1 VAIHEIDRDPRSYAQ
16 GALVEHVDQVLFV
29 SGQVPIGADGTVPEG
44 FAAQCR
50 QAWANLISVVEKAGM
65 TQNDLVKVTVFLSDR
80 RYREENARIRHE
92 VLGGHSPA
100 LTIIITGIY
109 DEEWLLE
116 IEGVAATSR
125 EHLSDQDGSLT
136 EGAGSSMDL

>member
-1 VAIHEIDRDPRSYAQ
+1 MAIHEIDRVPRSYSQ
-16 GALVEHVDQVLFV
+16 GALVEQPDHVLFV
-29 SGQVPIGADGTVPEG
+29 SGQVPVGADGTVPEG

-80 RYREENARIRHE
+80 RYREENAQIRHE
-92 VLGGHSPA
+92 VLGDHSPA

-125 EHLSDQDGSLT
+125 PAPIEV
-136 EGAGSSMDL
+136 